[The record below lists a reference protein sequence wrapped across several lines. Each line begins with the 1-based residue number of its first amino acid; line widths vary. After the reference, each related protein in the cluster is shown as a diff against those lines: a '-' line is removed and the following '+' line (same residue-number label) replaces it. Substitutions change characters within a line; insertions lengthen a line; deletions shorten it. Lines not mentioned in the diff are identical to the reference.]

1 MRFNPGGMR
10 FNPVVLIFTVLYF
23 LTSNWILADYF
34 FTRGSKNLLVGGVI
48 ILLLIHLVQ
57 TRKYNFSSG
66 AVLFSSVGIFSVIFN
81 GFVYDS
87 LLIQH
92 LFLLIFSLFFLT
104 FKNTINIYKL
114 INRVN
119 YVFLLIIP
127 IQMSLFY
134 FDQSLLSHSGPVSST
149 GFDVEES
156 VNASHWIAYL
166 GSTTNE
172 KFHFLGK
179 ILPRFSG
186 YLTEP
191 SAVPNLIFIPLIIEA
206 LVDNKKIFL
215 HSVLIIFCIII
226 FRSGFVTVFSFVT
239 LILLILH
246 RFKMLS
252 KKVVLITVISIGCAL
267 LYYLP
272 NIVSLYIH
280 EASDNDLYSLGNK
293 DNTLI
298 SRTSGALNML
308 KEIKPFGNHI
318 VPIHGVGMLLHY
330 LILYGYGIL
339 FFLGYLFYK
348 LFVNKKYLIFYI
360 LLFDLLFLSKGFSTV
375 FPLLLILSY
384 ASHNTSISHKYT

>member
-1 MRFNPGGMR
+1 MR
-10 FNPVVLIFTVLYF
+10 FNPVVLIYTVLYF
-23 LTSNWILADYF
+23 LTSNWIIADYF
-34 FTRGSKNLLVGGVI
+34 FTRGSKNLLVGGAI
-48 ILLLIHLVQ
+48 ILLLMHLVQ
-57 TRKYNFSSG
+57 TRKYNFSFG

-81 GFVYDS
+81 GFTYDS

-134 FDQSLLSHSGPVSST
+134 FDQSLLSHAGPVSST

-166 GSTTNE
+166 GGTTNE
-172 KFHFLGK
+172 KFLFLGK

-206 LVDNKKIFL
+206 LVDNKKIIL
-215 HSVLIIFCIII
+215 HSILIVFCVII
-226 FRSGFVTVFSFVT
+226 FRSGFVTIFSLVT
-239 LILLILH
+239 LILLILQW
-246 RFKMLS
+246 FKMLS
-252 KKVVLITVISIGCAL
+252 KKIVLIIAISLGCAIIL
-267 LYYLP
+267 YLP
-272 NIVSLYIH
+272 NLVPLFI
-280 EASDNDLYSLGNK
+280 DNLDESDLYSLTNK
-293 DNTLI
+293 NNTLI
-298 SRTSGALNML
+298 SRTAGAISML
-308 KEIKPFGNHI
+308 QEIKPFGNHLI
-318 VPIHGVGMLLHY
+318 PIHGVGMLLHY
-330 LILYGYGIL
+330 LILYGYLII
-339 FFLGYLFYK
+339 FFLVYLFHK
-348 LFVNKKYLIFYI
+348 LFVNKKFLIFYI
-360 LLFDLLFLSKGFSTV
+360 LLFDLLFLSKGFSAV

-384 ASHNTSISHKYT
+384 ASHKTFISHKHT